1 MPFTKISKIQHSVMT
16 LFLCASCFT
25 SVCSVVNT
33 CAAQEKCEK
42 QLADAERKYFTGRFD
57 EAINLAGLCLTDG
70 GPSDA
75 ERLRAYR
82 LIGLSY
88 IAKDYLEQA
97 KNAVEKLLKL
107 VPTFEPDPNQDPPEF
122 ARMVIEMKQ
131 AISAQQ
137 KTEEQPPAPVEP
149 TEPVQPAKKGGSKKW
164 LWIGGGVGVVVA
176 AVIFAGSRGDK
187 PPDTPV
193 LLPEPPPLPANR

>member
-1 MPFTKISKIQHSVMT
+1 MRFAKISTMIFVA
-16 LFLCASCFT
+16 CAFCFT
-25 SVCSVVNT
+25 PICGFVNT
-33 CAAQEKCEK
+33 SAAQEKCEK
-42 QLADAERKYFTGRFD
+42 QLADAEQKYFTGRFD
-57 EAINLAGLCLTDG
+57 EAVNLAGLCLTDG
-70 GPSDA
+70 GPSDV

-122 ARMVIEMKQ
+122 TRMVIEMKQ

-137 KTEEQPPAPVEP
+137 KEEQQAAPVEP
-149 TEPVQPAKKGGSKKW
+149 KETVQPVKKSGSKKW
-164 LWIGGGVGVVVA
+164 LWIGGGVGAVVA
-176 AVIFAGSRGDK
+176 AVIIAGSGGDDK
-187 PPDTPV
+187 PPVVPAF
-193 LLPEPPPLPANR
+193 LPEPPPLPINRP